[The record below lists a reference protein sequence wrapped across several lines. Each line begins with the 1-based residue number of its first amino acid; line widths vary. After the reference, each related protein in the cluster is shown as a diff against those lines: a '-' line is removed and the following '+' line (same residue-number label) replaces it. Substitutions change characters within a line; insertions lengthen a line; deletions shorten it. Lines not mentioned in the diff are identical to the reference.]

1 MKFSLPSRHRIL
13 AIVLIAFVCSISP
26 SAFAQLNSNSA
37 SVALTATLAESLTIS
52 ATPATVTFTLA
63 SGAAAT
69 GSAPVVITTNW
80 LLKPSRATVVLDGYF
95 ASTTA
100 ALTDGGSPAN
110 NIPTSEVFGQVTT
123 GTPTSFTAFT
133 QTAALGPAG
142 AGLALYSQ
150 TITGANRNSTR
161 TDNLN
166 LKIDL
171 TSQPQLPAG
180 SYAGTLTLQAQAL

>member
-1 MKFSLPSRHRIL
+1 MKLPVKRQSIL
-13 AIVLIAFVCSISP
+13 AGLVVLACSISQN
-26 SAFAQLNSNSA
+26 AFAQLNSSPA

-80 LLKPSRATVVLDGYF
+80 LLKPTRATVVLDGYF
-95 ASTTA
+95 ASATA
-100 ALTDGGSPAN
+100 ALTDASSPAN
-110 NIPTSEVFGQVTT
+110 NIPSSEVFGQVTT
-123 GTPTSFTAFT
+123 GTPTTFTAFT
-133 QTAALGPAG
+133 QTAALGAAG
-142 AGLALYSQ
+142 AGLALLSQ
-150 TITGANRNSTR
+150 SVTSANRNSTR

-171 TSQPQLPAG
+171 TSHPQLPAG
-180 SYAGTLTLQAQAL
+180 SYSGTLTLQAQAL